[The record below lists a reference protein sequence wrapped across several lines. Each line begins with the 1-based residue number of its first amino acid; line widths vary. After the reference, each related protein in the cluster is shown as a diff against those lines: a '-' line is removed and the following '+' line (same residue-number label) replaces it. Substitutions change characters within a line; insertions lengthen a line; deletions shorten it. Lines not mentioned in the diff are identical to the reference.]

1 MGIDDNNTIFLTQED
16 QELFELQQLKLDSS
30 ESFDYKQ
37 GYDYTI
43 NEIHSLY
50 NLRNKKNN
58 ESSTKKTSQTQ
69 NKKTVEAPKT
79 KFRQILPRENKKNSN
94 SSQNISSPK
103 NASSPKIV
111 DITDE
116 VSQAKKY
123 SQKYIAT
130 KASNSVKTS
139 NLDPKKLQYK
149 HHIMFERQTK
159 NIKKLNLNIQIQKNV
174 IKRYTY

>member
-37 GYDYTI
+37 GYDYAI
-43 NEIHSLY
+43 NEINNQY

-69 NKKTVEAPKT
+69 NKKIVEAPKT
-79 KFRQILPRENKKNSN
+79 KVLQILPRENKQN
-94 SSQNISSPK
+94 SSSFQNISSPK

-111 DITDE
+111 DITNE
-116 VSQAKKY
+116 VY
-123 SQKYIAT
+123 
-130 KASNSVKTS
+130 
-139 NLDPKKLQYK
+139 
-149 HHIMFERQTK
+149 
-159 NIKKLNLNIQIQKNV
+159 
-174 IKRYTY
+174 